1 MRAGVALA
9 CAALSL
15 VAAPVRAE
23 PFLGEIRAVG
33 FDWAPEGW
41 VFCDGKGGRWC

>member
-1 MRAGVALA
+1 MRASLALA

-23 PFLGEIRAVG
+23 PYIGEIRAVA
-33 FDWAPEGW
+33 FDYAPAGW
-41 VFCDGKGGRWC
+41 SLCDGTGGRRC